1 MHENWL
7 QRYIKE
13 YYQQIGFTRI
23 HGPYKYGADFKGI
36 YSERLVKIE
45 AEWDYPDYISHKHS
59 LKFADILVVAT
70 LEPVPG
76 HLKEKLPRIIIN
88 IDRRKV
94 IEWAEPRLARKTR
107 EDYYAYPW
115 RRLSR
120 SLIDLYAVYLKRN
133 NRRIEFTGSNLA
145 LSMFKSQTPG
155 GFQFGPG
162 GKQEG
167 FAGRLEDKALWDFW
181 LVIAHDAADHFH
193 LKPALLRPTWVDR
206 MALYFNYTSRITERE
221 VQRFKD
227 MADFIDDLLKNR
239 EDPIP

>member
-1 MHENWL
+1 
-7 QRYIKE
+7 
-13 YYQQIGFTRI
+13 
-23 HGPYKYGADFKGI
+23 
-36 YSERLVKIE
+36 VKIE

-70 LEPVPG
+70 LEPVPD
-76 HLKEKLPRIIIN
+76 HLKGKLPQIIFK

-94 IEWAEPRLARKTR
+94 IEWAEPRLVRKTR

-120 SLIDLYAVYLKRN
+120 SLIDLYAIYQKQN
-133 NRRIEFTGSNLA
+133 NRRIEFIGSNLA
-145 LSMFKSQTPG
+145 LSMIKSQTPG

-162 GKQEG
+162 GKEKG
-167 FAGRLEDKALWDFW
+167 FDGRSEDKSLWDFW
-181 LVIAHDAADHFH
+181 LVIAHDVADHFH

-206 MALYFNYTSRITERE
+206 MALYFNHTGRVTERE

-227 MADFIDDLLKNR
+227 MAAFIDDLLKR
-239 EDPIP
+239 GERPEL